1 MKNHIFFVIKSKI
14 FLNVKGNNIE
24 RFIKRLKSNNID
36 LLNIMYISKN
46 EVNIK
51 IYKNDYDKLVSLKTI
66 YEVNIIDY
74 SGTIKFKNN
83 LLNNKFIII
92 SILLSFMLL
101 YIITNMIFSVDIITN
116 DSKMKTIL
124 KEELKELGI
133 KKYNFKKGYND
144 IQEIKKEL
152 LNLHKNEV
160 EWIEIENIGTKYIVR
175 YEPRILN
182 QEKEETDFRNIIA
195 KKDAVITDMDI
206 SSGQI
211 IKGVKSYVKKG
222 DVIVSGYITLNDNII
237 DTVSSKGI
245 VYGETWYK
253 VTITYP
259 YKYYESYETG
269 NKKNVFIIRFLNKEI
284 ELFNFNKYKTKAT
297 EDEIIIKNS
306 ILPILFIKQTQ
317 KETNVIDENNTEEEL
332 IEKAISY
339 SKIKLEEKLSEG
351 EYIKDY
357 KILSKTKNQ
366 NSITLNIFFS
376 IIEDITEYQNIEE
389 YIDSNESKT
398 LE

>member
-74 SGTIKFKNN
+74 FGIIKFKNN

-92 SILLSFMLL
+92 SILLSFMFL

-116 DSKMKTIL
+116 DSKMKAIL

-152 LNLHKNEV
+152 LNLHKSEV

-182 QEKEETDFRNIIA
+182 QEKEETDLRNIIA

-269 NKKNVFIIRFLNKEI
+269 NKKNVFVIRFLNKEI

-357 KILSKTKNQ
+357 KILSKTKSQ

-389 YIDSNESKT
+389 YIDPNESKT

>member
-51 IYKNDYDKLVSLKTI
+51 IYKNDYDKLLSLKTI

-74 SGTIKFKNN
+74 FGIIKFKNN

-92 SILLSFMLL
+92 SILLSFVFL

-116 DSKMKTIL
+116 DSKMESIL
-124 KEELKELGI
+124 KEELKEMGI
-133 KKYNFKKGYND
+133 KKYNFKKDYND

-152 LNLHKNEV
+152 LNLHKSEV

-182 QEKEETDFRNIIA
+182 QEKEETDLRNIIA

-269 NKKNVFIIRFLNKEI
+269 NKKNVFVIRFLNKEI